1 MAVAGELQWPR
12 IMTDSL
18 RPDQGATRAGRG
30 TDTWRLTNLVQ
41 ALDEPESSLRE
52 RAAHR
57 LGFEPGE
64 LRGFRIAKRSVDARR
79 RRADLRFVCQV
90 DVVVDQGSERPRL
103 TRLLKKGTVRETP
116 AHGSLDLVSVD
127 ERRRGARAVVVGAG
141 PAGLLAAL
149 VLARNGVQVDLL
161 DRGQSVEKRSKSLT
175 AFHRRGELDGESNL
189 LFGEGGAGTYSDG
202 KLYTRVSSPLE
213 VPILEE
219 LVACGAQADI
229 LYDSRAHIGTD
240 RLHTVLPR
248 LRARMQDAGVRFHYG
263 VRLESLV
270 VESGPPRRVRAVHT
284 QAGELPCDGLFLA
297 LGHSARDTWQALHE
311 QGLAFEQKP
320 FQFGVRVEHPQ
331 ELVTRGRY
339 GEGDAAGL
347 LGPASYALQ
356 CRAGE
361 GLPGVHSF
369 CMCPGGKIVA
379 SVNEPGYLCTNGM
392 SNSTHSSPFANAA
405 LVTTVSPEDFA
416 AHGTGPFA
424 GVDYQRH
431 FEARFF
437 EAGGGAYAAPA
448 QRVPD
453 FLAGR
458 ASSGELKTSYTF
470 GAVPGRVDELLPPGS
485 RDALR
490 RGLARFEQMLPG
502 FGGSDGILVGIE
514 SRSSG
519 PVRCPRDAGSRA
531 AVGWEDLFPLGE
543 GAGYAGGIMSAAL
556 DGALSAQT
564 WLRGAVATGSR

>member
-1 MAVAGELQWPR
+1 
-12 IMTDSL
+12 MTDSL
-18 RPDQGATRAGRG
+18 QPDQNAARSDKGI
-30 TDTWRLTNLVQ
+30 DTWRLTDLEQ
-41 ALDEPESSLRE
+41 ALDEPESALRE

-57 LGFEPGE
+57 LGFEPE
-64 LRGFRIAKRSVDARR
+64 QLRGFRIAKRSVDARR
-79 RRADLRFVCQV
+79 RRTDLRFVCQV
-90 DVVVDQGSERPRL
+90 DVMVDQGLQPPRL

-116 AHGSLDLVSVD
+116 VHGSLDLSVVD

-141 PAGLLAAL
+141 PAGLMAAL
-149 VLARNGVQVDLL
+149 VLARNGVEVDLL
-161 DRGQSVEKRSKSLT
+161 DRGQRVEERSKSL
-175 AFHRRGELDGESNL
+175 AGFHRRGDLDQDSNL

-202 KLYTRVSSPLE
+202 KLYTRVNSPLE

-219 LVACGAQADI
+219 LVACGAQPDI

-248 LRARMQDAGVRFHYG
+248 LRARLQDAGVRFHYG
-263 VRLESLV
+263 VRMESLI
-270 VESGPPRRVRAVHT
+270 VESGPPQRARAVQT
-284 QAGELPCDGLFLA
+284 QEGELPCDGLFLA
-297 LGHSARDTWQALHE
+297 LGHSARDTWQTLHE
-311 QGLAFEQKP
+311 QGVAFEQKP

-331 ELVTRGRY
+331 ELVTSGRY
-339 GEGDAAGL
+339 GGGDPAGL

-392 SNSTHSSPFANAA
+392 SNSSHSSPFANAA
-405 LVTTVSPEDFA
+405 LVTTVLPEEFA

-424 GVDYQRH
+424 GVDYQRYY
-431 FEARFF
+431 EERFF
-437 EAGGGAYAAPA
+437 EAGGSTYAAPS

-458 ASSGELKTSYTF
+458 SSSGELKTSYTF
-470 GAVPGRVDELLPPGS
+470 GAVPGRLDELLPPGS

-490 RGLARFEQMLPG
+490 RGLARFDQMLPG

-519 PVRCPRDAGSRA
+519 PVRCPREAGSRA

-556 DGALSAQT
+556 DGALSAQV
-564 WLRGAVATGSR
+564 WLRGAVAPASR

>member
-1 MAVAGELQWPR
+1 
-12 IMTDSL
+12 MTDSL
-18 RPDQGATRAGRG
+18 QPDQGGAPSRG
-30 TDTWRLTNLVQ
+30 GTQTWRLSNLVQ
-41 ALDEPESSLRE
+41 ALDEPDSALRA

-64 LRGFRIAKRSVDARR
+64 VRGFRIAKRSVDARR

-90 DVVVDQGSERPRL
+90 DVIVDQGAKRSRL
-103 TRLLKKGTVRETP
+103 ERLLKNGTVREAP
-116 AHGSLDLVSVD
+116 VDGSLEVATLD

-149 VLARNGVQVDLL
+149 VLARNGVEVDLL
-161 DRGQSVEKRSKSLT
+161 DRGKIVEERSKSLA
-175 AFHRRGELDGESNL
+175 AFHRRGDLDGDSNL

-202 KLYTRVSSPLE
+202 KLYTRVNSPLE

-219 LVACGAQADI
+219 LVACGAQPDI

-263 VRLESLV
+263 VRMESLV
-270 VESGPPRRVRAVHT
+270 VEPGPPRRVRAVVT
-284 QAGELPCDGLFLA
+284 QVGELPCDGLFLA
-297 LGHSARDTWQALHE
+297 LGHSARDTWRTLHE
-311 QGLAFEQKP
+311 QGVAFEQKP

-331 ELVTRGRY
+331 DLVTRGRY
-339 GEGDAAGL
+339 GEGDPEGL
-347 LGPASYALQ
+347 LGPASYTLQ
-356 CRAGE
+356 CRAGD

-392 SNSTHSSPFANAA
+392 SNSSHSSPFANAA
-405 LVTTVSPEDFA
+405 LVTTVAPEDFA

-437 EAGGGAYAAPA
+437 EAGGGTYAAPA

-458 ASSGELKTSYTF
+458 SSSGELKTSYTF
-470 GAVPGRVDELLPPGS
+470 GAVPGRIDELLPPGS

-490 RGLARFEQMLPG
+490 RGLERFDQMLPG
-502 FGGSDGILVGIE
+502 FGGSAGVLVGIE

-519 PVRCPRDAGSRA
+519 PVRCPREDGTRV

-556 DGALSAQT
+556 DGALSAQA
-564 WLRGAVATGSR
+564 WLRGAVASASR

>member
-1 MAVAGELQWPR
+1 
-12 IMTDSL
+12 MTDSL
-18 RPDQGATRAGRG
+18 QPDQDTARSGSGI
-30 TDTWRLTNLVQ
+30 DTWRLNDLAQ
-41 ALDEPESSLRE
+41 ALDEPESALRE

-57 LGFEPGE
+57 LGFEPE
-64 LRGFRIAKRSVDARR
+64 QLRGFRIAKRSVDARR

-90 DVVVDQGSERPRL
+90 DVMVDQGSQPPRL

-116 AHGSLDLVSVD
+116 IHGSLDLSAVD
-127 ERRRGARAVVVGAG
+127 GRRRGARAVVVGAG
-141 PAGLLAAL
+141 PAGLMAAL
-149 VLARNGVQVDLL
+149 VLARNGVEVDLL
-161 DRGQSVEKRSKSLT
+161 DRGQNVEERSKSL
-175 AFHRRGELDGESNL
+175 AGFHRRGDLDEDSNL

-202 KLYTRVSSPLE
+202 KLYTRVNSPLE

-219 LVACGAQADI
+219 LVACGAQPDI

-248 LRARMQDAGVRFHYG
+248 LRARMLDAGVRFHYG
-263 VRLESLV
+263 VRMESLV
-270 VESGPPRRVRAVHT
+270 VSPGPPQRARAVHT
-284 QAGELPCDGLFLA
+284 QVGELPCDGLFLA
-297 LGHSARDTWQALHE
+297 LGHSAHDTWRALYE
-311 QGLAFEQKP
+311 QGVAFEQKP

-331 ELVTRGRY
+331 DLVTRGRY
-339 GEGDAAGL
+339 GGGDPAGL

-361 GLPGVHSF
+361 GLPGVYSF

-392 SNSTHSSPFANAA
+392 SNSSHSSPFANAA
-405 LVTTVSPEDFA
+405 LVTTVLPEEFG
-416 AHGTGPFA
+416 AHGAGPFA

-431 FEARFF
+431 YEKRFF
-437 EAGGGAYAAPA
+437 DAGGGTYAAPS

-458 ASSGELKTSYTF
+458 SSSGELKTSYTF
-470 GAVPGRVDELLPPGS
+470 GAVPGRLDELLPPGS

-490 RGLARFEQMLPG
+490 RGLARFDQMLPG
-502 FGGSDGILVGIE
+502 FGGSEGILVGIE

-519 PVRCPRDAGSRA
+519 PVRCPREAGSRA

-556 DGALSAQT
+556 DGALSAQA
-564 WLRGAVATGSR
+564 WLRGAVAPASR